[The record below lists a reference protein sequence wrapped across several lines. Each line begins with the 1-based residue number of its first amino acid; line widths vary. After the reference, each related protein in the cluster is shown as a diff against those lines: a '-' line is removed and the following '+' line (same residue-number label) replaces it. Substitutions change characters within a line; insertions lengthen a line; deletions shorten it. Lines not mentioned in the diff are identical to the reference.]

1 MMWAYGF
8 TLVGATLTAGIGF
21 AIWTLVA
28 SSEPARVPK
37 VDVET
42 SQSFRLG
49 Q

>member
-8 TLVGATLTAGIGF
+8 TAIGATLTAGIGF
-21 AIWTLVA
+21 AIWTLVV
-28 SSEPARVPK
+28 SSETAKVPK

-42 SQSFRLG
+42 SQFRLG